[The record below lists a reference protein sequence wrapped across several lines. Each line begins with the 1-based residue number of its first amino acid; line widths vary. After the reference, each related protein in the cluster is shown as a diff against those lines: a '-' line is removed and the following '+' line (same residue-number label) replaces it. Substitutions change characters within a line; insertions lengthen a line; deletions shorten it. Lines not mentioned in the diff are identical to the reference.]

1 MSDADYVVIGGGIAG
16 VSCVQTLR
24 LLSEDVV
31 RILLITSTEVVKTVT
46 ELTHL
51 TKLLSSFNV
60 LERDCDEWQGRKY

>member
-31 RILLITSTEVVKTVT
+31 RIVLITSTEVVNGIIRIIDWTSRST
-46 ELTHL
+46 
-51 TKLLSSFNV
+51 SRWPIRWS
-60 LERDCDEWQGRKY
+60 RP